1 MFHERFCYPA
11 ISLGIAFKKLN
22 IAQVNPLIHRF
33 NSVWWRFLPNSHA
46 NMQIVNKE
54 VSNSLVVGGAGG
66 LFNRKFPPSYQ
77 SLHLFEILE
86 ISFLFSTKNPYDP
99 DFWSDLGF

>member
-33 NSVWWRFLPNSHA
+33 NSIWWRFLSNWHG

-54 VSNSLVVGGAGG
+54 VSKDSLVAGGAGG
-66 LFNRKFPPSYQ
+66 L
-77 SLHLFEILE
+77 I
-86 ISFLFSTKNPYDP
+86 
-99 DFWSDLGF
+99 